1 MEDIIC
7 PKCGDVLKP
16 VDSWDFMDGEKHKI
30 TCSCRNKF
38 VVIIERPIEY
48 YIPEMI

>member
-7 PKCGDVLKP
+7 PQCNNVIKAEDG
-16 VDSWDFMDGEKHKI
+16 WDFIDEEKHKI
-30 TCSCRNKF
+30 TCSCGRKF

-48 YIPEMI
+48 YIPEVE